1 MEQTNNKRK
10 PKRIILAVG
19 GASGSIYAQ
28 QLASE
33 LSKHPQVA
41 EVALI
46 MSNNAAS
53 IWKDELGTDDYKRFD
68 FTYYGADDFYA
79 APASGSSRYD
89 AMVIVPASMGQ
100 IGRIAHGVSDNLIA
114 RAADVMLKE
123 RRTLIVVPREA
134 PYNLIHLRNMVTLTE
149 AGTIICPAAPSFYSK
164 PESIEELVATVT
176 HRILDLLG
184 LPVATFRWK
193 ED

>member
-1 MEQTNNKRK
+1 M
-10 PKRIILAVG
+10 RIILAVG

-28 QLASE
+28 QLAYE
-33 LSKHPQVA
+33 LSHHPRVG
-41 EVALI
+41 EVAMVL
-46 MSNNAAS
+46 SKNAAA
-53 IWKDELGTDDYKRFD
+53 IWKDELGTDDYLRFG
-68 FTYYGADDFYA
+68 FTHYRADDFYSP
-79 APASGSSRYD
+79 PASGSSRYD

-100 IGRIAHGVSDNLIA
+100 IGRIAHGVSDNLIV

-123 RRTLIVVPREA
+123 RRKLIVVPREA

-149 AGTIICPAAPSFYSK
+149 AGAIICPATPSFYSK
-164 PESIEELVATVT
+164 PESIEQLVATVT

>member
-1 MEQTNNKRK
+1 M
-10 PKRIILAVG
+10 RIILAVG

-28 QLASE
+28 QLAGE
-33 LSKHPQVA
+33 LSKHPRVG
-41 EVALI
+41 EVAMVL
-46 MSNNAAS
+46 SKNAAA
-53 IWKDELGTDDYKRFD
+53 IWKDELGTDDYKRFG
-68 FTYYGADDFYA
+68 FTHYRADDFYSP
-79 APASGSSRYD
+79 PASGSSRYD

-100 IGRIAHGVSDNLIA
+100 IGRIAHGVSDNLIV

-123 RRTLIVVPREA
+123 RRKLIVVPREA

-149 AGTIICPAAPSFYSK
+149 AGAIICPATPSFYSK
-164 PESIEELVATVT
+164 PESIEQLVATVT